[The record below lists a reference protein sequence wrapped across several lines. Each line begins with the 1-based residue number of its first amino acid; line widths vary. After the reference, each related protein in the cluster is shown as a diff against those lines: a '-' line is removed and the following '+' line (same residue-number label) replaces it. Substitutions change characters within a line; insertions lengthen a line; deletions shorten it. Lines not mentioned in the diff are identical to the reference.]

1 MKLPFLQKMVYLNNV
16 LDIVHVLCKS
26 GLCPQPLT
34 AMARNAPQLN
44 GACKFILSGDVLFT
58 DAYNDLR
65 KILGNN
71 RGFFIPEYI
80 KRPIFKPSKRGGSI
94 IHIFL
99 LWSFLHS
106 LQQHINVSNTD
117 FGQEYFFQDGNLM
130 SQRLNT
136 KYPFDSLYITHGQ
149 LDNTKFT
156 KVSHLPDL

>member
-1 MKLPFLQKMVYLNNV
+1 VYLNNV
-16 LDIVHVLCKS
+16 LEIVHVLCTS
-26 GLCPQPLT
+26 GLYPQPST

-44 GACKFILSGDVLFT
+44 GACKFILSGDVRFK

-65 KILGNN
+65 EILENN

-80 KRPIFKPSKRGGSI
+80 KRPIFKTSKRGGSI

-106 LQQHINVSNTD
+106 SQQHINVSNTD
-117 FGQEYFFQDGNLM
+117 FGQLYFFQDGNLT

-149 LDNTKFT
+149 LDDTKFT
-156 KVSHLPDL
+156 KISNLSDL